1 MAFCDIIFLLIL
13 NCQEK
18 GLSFYILYFT
28 DERQSF
34 FYSNSMEMYI
44 SEDVSNC

>member
-18 GLSFYILYFT
+18 GLSFYIISPTNVNLFLFEF
-28 DERQSF
+28 DG
-34 FYSNSMEMYI
+34 NI
-44 SEDVSNC
+44 SEDVLKC